1 MSTPPDTPTDPAR
14 PGAVHAGSSVPPPS
28 SVPPME
34 PTPPIAP
41 IPPFAPPLQP
51 DGAQDPHPPHSPRKP
66 LTTLSAP
73 VVVPALVVLGV
84 LLVFCGFYPDSA
96 DALFSGAQGWV
107 VSHFDWFYTVAVTAF
122 LLFLTLI
129 AASRFGDIRLGPD
142 DAVPEFSFVSWTAML
157 FAAGMGIG
165 LMYFGVGEPLQHYLK
180 PPTVPGGTP
189 DAAREALESTF
200 FHWGFHAWAVYG
212 TTGLVLAYFGFR
224 YNLPLTL
231 RSGLYP
237 LLKERINGPIG
248 HTVDAFAL
256 VGTIAGIATTLG
268 YGALQ
273 LAAGLNKVTGWDT
286 STQAF
291 QLGIIAVVVLLAG
304 ISAVT
309 GLDKGVRILSE
320 FNLSLSFVLLAFVII
335 AGPTVFLFQALSE
348 NIGNYLSSLARLS
361 LRTFAYEAP
370 REAGWFGGWTILY
383 WAWWISWSPFVGMF
397 IARISRGRTIREFVV
412 GVLLVPTA
420 FNLLWMT
427 AFGNGAIWVDAN
439 IAGGALAA
447 TAGNVDALLFRFFE
461 FLPYTHVVSWLAIV
475 LIAVFFITSADS
487 GSFVV
492 DSIASRGNP
501 QSPVWQRLF
510 WAVVLGITAG
520 VLLLAGGLK
529 ALQAMTL
536 VAALPVALIMLV
548 LCYGLWRGLV
558 ADRAHSTQDLSPAT
572 NFWSGQHWRRRLEQI
587 VHETTEADV
596 RQFLQTTVLP
606 AMHDVAG
613 ELRERGVHADVH
625 DNLGPHADPAGADI
639 VRLTLPDEQMRDFV
653 YGVKSVHRPA
663 PVFLVREA
671 ARASDSAEIYQPM
684 TFFADGRLGYDV
696 QYLRRE
702 EIIVDILR
710 HYERHRAALADQRAQ
725 LLNRAPGHADPV

>member
-1 MSTPPDTPTDPAR
+1 MPLPLNPTDPPHADASATL
-14 PGAVHAGSSVPPPS
+14 PGSPPPP
-28 SVPPME
+28 V
-34 PTPPIAP
+34 AP
-41 IPPFAPPLQP
+41 GRAPF
-51 DGAQDPHPPHSPRKP
+51 
-66 LTTLSAP
+66 TTLAPP
-73 VVVPALVVLGV
+73 VVVPALLVLGA

-96 DALFSGAQGWV
+96 DRLFSGAQTWV
-107 VSHFDWFYTVAVTAF
+107 VSHFDWFYTVVVTFF
-122 LLFLTLI
+122 LLFLVFV

-180 PPTVPGGTP
+180 PPTAVGGTP
-189 DAAREALESTF
+189 AAAREALESTF

-212 TTGLVLAYFGFR
+212 TMGLVLAYFGFR

-237 LLKERINGPIG
+237 LLKDRINGPIG
-248 HTVDAFAL
+248 HGVDAFAL

-273 LAAGLNKVTGWDT
+273 LSAGLGKVTSWDT
-286 STQAF
+286 STAGF
-291 QLGIIAVVVLLAG
+291 QLAIIAVVVMLAG

-320 FNLSLSFVLLAFVII
+320 FNLSLSFILLGFVII

-348 NIGNYLSSLARLS
+348 NIGNYISSLARLS
-361 LRTFAYEAP
+361 LRTFAYEP
-370 REAGWFGGWTILY
+370 TRDPGWFGGWTILY

-397 IARISRGRTIREFVV
+397 IARISRGRTIREFVI

-439 IAGGALAA
+439 IAGGALAQ
-447 TAGNVDALLFRFFE
+447 TVGNVDALLFRFFE
-461 FLPYTHVVSWLAIV
+461 YLPWAGPVSWLAIL
-475 LIAVFFITSADS
+475 LIAVFFVTSADS
-487 GSFVV
+487 GAYVV
-492 DSIASRGNP
+492 DSIASRGDP
-501 QSPVWQRLF
+501 RSPVWQRLF
-510 WAVVLGITAG
+510 WAVVLGVTAG

-548 LCYGLWRGLV
+548 LCFGLWRGLV
-558 ADRAHSTQDLSPAT
+558 ADRAHSMQDLAPAT
-572 NFWSGQHWRRRLEQI
+572 NFWSGQHWRKRLEQI
-587 VHETTEADV
+587 VHDTTEEDV
-596 RQFLQTTVLP
+596 RKFLQGTVLP
-606 AMHDVAG
+606 AMHDVAR
-613 ELRERGVHADVH
+613 ELRERGVEADVH
-625 DNLGPHADPAGADI
+625 ENMAPHALEGATDM
-639 VRLTLPDEQMRDFV
+639 VRLTLPDPEMRDFV
-653 YGVKSVHRPA
+653 YGVKAVHRPV

-671 ARASDSAEIYQPM
+671 SRTDAREEVYVPM
-684 TFFADGRLGYDV
+684 TYFADGRLGYDI

-710 HYERHRAALADQRAQ
+710 HYERHRAVLADQRAQ
-725 LLNRAPGHADPV
+725 LLNRAPGHADPA

>member
-1 MSTPPDTPTDPAR
+1 M
-14 PGAVHAGSSVPPPS
+14 HHPPS
-28 SVPPME
+28 STPDPRPREGGPVPPA
-34 PTPPIAP
+34 AP
-41 IPPFAPPLQP
+41 VAPERAPW
-51 DGAQDPHPPHSPRKP
+51 
-66 LTTLSAP
+66 TTLAPP
-73 VVVPALVVLGV
+73 VVVPALLLLGV
-84 LLVFCGFYPDSA
+84 LLVFCGAYPDSA
-96 DALFSGAQGWV
+96 DALFSGAQAWV
-107 VSHFDWFYTVAVTAF
+107 VGHFDWFYTASVTTF
-122 LLFLTLI
+122 LLFLVLV

-180 PPTVPGGTP
+180 PPTQTGGTP
-189 DAAREALESTF
+189 QAAREALESTF

-212 TTGLVLAYFGFR
+212 TMGLVLAYFGFR

-237 LLKERINGPIG
+237 LLKDRIHGPIG
-248 HTVDAFAL
+248 HGVDAFAL

-273 LAAGLNKVTGWDT
+273 LAAGLHTVTGWDT
-286 STQAF
+286 TTPGF
-291 QLGIIAVVVLLAG
+291 QLGIIAGVVLLAG

-320 FNLSLSFVLLAFVII
+320 FNLSLSFLLLGFVII

-348 NIGNYLSSLARLS
+348 NIGNYLSSLAQLS
-361 LRTFAYEAP
+361 LRTFAYEP
-370 REAGWFGGWTILY
+370 TREAGWFGGWTILY

-397 IARISRGRTIREFVV
+397 IARISRGRTIREFVI

-427 AFGNGAIWVDAN
+427 AFGNGAIWVDTHIAN
-439 IAGGALAA
+439 GALAQ
-447 TAGNVDALLFRFFE
+447 TVGNVDALLFRFFE
-461 FLPYTHVVSWLAIV
+461 YLPWAGPVSWLAIL
-475 LIAVFFITSADS
+475 LIAVFFVTSADS
-487 GSFVV
+487 GAYVV
-492 DSIASRGNP
+492 DSIASRGDP
-501 QSPVWQRLF
+501 RAPVWQRLF
-510 WAVVLGITAG
+510 WAVVLGITAA

-536 VAALPVALIMLV
+536 VAALPLALIMLV

-558 ADRAHSTQDLSPAT
+558 ADRAHAMQDLAPAT
-572 NFWSGQHWRRRLEQI
+572 NFWSGQHWRKRLEQI
-587 VHETTEADV
+587 VRDTTEEDV
-596 RQFLQTTVLP
+596 RQFLLGTVLP
-606 AMHDVAG
+606 AMHDVAR
-613 ELRERGVHADVH
+613 ELRERGVEADVH
-625 DNLGPHADPAGADI
+625 EALAPHAEAGQTDR
-639 VRLTLPDEQMRDFV
+639 VRLTLPDPEMRDFV
-653 YGVKSVHRPA
+653 YGVKAVHRPV

-671 ARASDSAEIYQPM
+671 ARSGPREEVYEPM
-684 TFFADGRLGYDV
+684 TFFADGRLGYDI

-710 HYERHRAALADQRAQ
+710 HYERHRAVLADQRAQ
-725 LLNRAPGHADPV
+725 LLNRAPGHGDPA

>member
-1 MSTPPDTPTDPAR
+1 MPNPPIPDIPPMDSDAGPTAPFTPPPPAAPEHTPFTT
-14 PGAVHAGSSVPPPS
+14 
-28 SVPPME
+28 M
-34 PTPPIAP
+34 AP
-41 IPPFAPPLQP
+41 
-51 DGAQDPHPPHSPRKP
+51 
-66 LTTLSAP
+66 P
-73 VVVPALVVLGV
+73 VVVPALLVLGA
-84 LLVFCGFYPDSA
+84 LLFYCGFYPDSA
-96 DALFSGAQGWV
+96 DALFSGAQRWV
-107 VSHFDWFYTVAVTAF
+107 VGHFDWFYTVVVTCF
-122 LLFLTLI
+122 LVFLVLI

-180 PPTVPGGTP
+180 PATAVGSTP
-189 DAAREALESTF
+189 EAAREALESTF

-212 TTGLVLAYFGFR
+212 TMGLVLAYFGFR

-237 LLKERINGPIG
+237 LLKDRINGPIG

-273 LAAGLNKVTGWDT
+273 LSAGLGTLTGWDT
-286 STQAF
+286 STAGF
-291 QLGIIAVVVLLAG
+291 QLGIIAVVVMLAG
-304 ISAVT
+304 ISAVS

-320 FNLSLSFVLLAFVII
+320 FNLSLSFVLLAFVIV

-361 LRTFAYEAP
+361 LRTFAYEPSAT
-370 REAGWFGGWTILY
+370 EGWFGGWTILY

-447 TAGNVDALLFRFFE
+447 TASNVDALLFRFFE
-461 FLPYTHVVSWLAIV
+461 YLPFTKVASWVAIL
-475 LIAVFFITSADS
+475 LIGVFFITSADS

-501 QSPVWQRLF
+501 KSPVWQRLF
-510 WAVVLGITAG
+510 WAVVLGVTAA
-520 VLLLAGGLK
+520 VLLLAGGLG

-548 LCYGLWRGLV
+548 LCFGLWRGLV
-558 ADRAHSTQDLSPAT
+558 ADRAHSMQDLSPAT

-587 VHETTEADV
+587 VHETTEQDV
-596 RQFLQTTVLP
+596 RKFLQGTVLV
-606 AMHDVAG
+606 AMNDVAR
-613 ELRERGVHADVH
+613 EMRERGVEADVH
-625 DNLGPHADPAGADI
+625 DNLAPHTEAGASDM
-639 VRLTLPDEQMRDFV
+639 VRLTLPDPDMRDFV
-653 YGVKSVHRPA
+653 YGVKAVHRPA

-671 ARASDSAEIYQPM
+671 AKPSEGAEIYQPM
-684 TFFADGRLGYDV
+684 TFFADGRLGYDI

-710 HYERHRAALADQRAQ
+710 HYERHRAVLADTRAQ
-725 LLNRAPGHADPV
+725 LLNRAPGHSDPA